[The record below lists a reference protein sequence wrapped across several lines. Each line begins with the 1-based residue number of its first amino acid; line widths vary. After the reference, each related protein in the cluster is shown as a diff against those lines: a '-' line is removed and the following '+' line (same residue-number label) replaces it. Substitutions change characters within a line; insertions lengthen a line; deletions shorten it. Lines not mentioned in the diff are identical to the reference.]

1 VIVTSNR
8 HRLVI
13 SKKGSEQFSYT
24 RFNCSGISFAE
35 LRLENMTANLLVRRH
50 ATLATQWAIG
60 VIEKV
65 ARRNVDRHVM
75 VERKVLTPLEGLK
88 AIDGDLVGHDP
99 FKFRRLQEQAMTAQA
114 RDVVRDGGG
123 AT

>member
-13 SKKGSEQFSYT
+13 SEKGSEHFSYT

-35 LRLENMTANLLVRRH
+35 LSLEAHASHFLVFGH
-50 ATLATQWAIG
+50 ASLATQWAIG
-60 VIEKV
+60 VIEEV
-65 ARRNVDRHVM
+65 PRRNVDRHVM